1 MARSTD
7 REKEMT
13 YYHGTH
19 SKNDFT
25 SHNPRRGRYDI
36 CLTSCHDVAK
46 GYALE
51 HGDGV
56 VYTVETESMLV
67 ASREDVFR
75 VLEEAGFDT
84 DITIDCPFFY
94 LLVDDVEVQDIVGE
108 EYDAIEYEDEDWDNV
123 AHDCL
128 RVLKGG
134 FITII
139 NSENC

>member
-19 SKNDFT
+19 SENDFT

-36 CLTSCHDVAK
+36 CLTSSPDVAR

-94 LLVDDVEVQDIVGE
+94 LLVDDVEVQDIITK

-134 FITII
+134 FINII